1 MDQLA
6 LDQTLP
12 RSTNFTSKS
21 GPSAL
26 RATVFFFLF
35 PPLGVYFLWRDKNL
49 HELFAVLTALLGFFN
64 IMTAGSL
71 YFSYD
76 KVVAFSQQVGYEVP
90 LNLDKYA
97 LILLFF
103 SVYQTLSCLVL
114 VREAKKTG
122 YLNTI
127 RLLYLVGMLLIDYVV
142 IPLLLGAVL
151 VDFFKAYLNKYQ
163 ETLNETTFETY

>member
-12 RSTNFTSKS
+12 RSTNLSSKS
-21 GPSAL
+21 GPTAL

-35 PPLGVYFLWRDKNL
+35 PPIGVYFLWKDKNL
-49 HELFAVLTALLGFFN
+49 HVLFATLTALLGFFN

-76 KVVAFSQQVGYEVP
+76 KIVTFSQQVGYEVP
-90 LNLDKYA
+90 LNWDKYA
-97 LILLFF
+97 LILFFF
-103 SVYQTLSCLVL
+103 SIYQTLSCLVL
-114 VREAKKTG
+114 MREAKRTG
-122 YLNTI
+122 YLNTV
-127 RLLYLVGMLLIDYVV
+127 RLLYLVGMLLIDYIVV
-142 IPLLLGAVL
+142 PLLLGAVL

-163 ETLNETTFETY
+163 ETLNETIVETY